1 MNRRPSLVFV
11 HAHPDDEAL
20 FGAGSARHYANDD
33 VRVTLVTCT
42 TGQLG
47 LDQGGHSGDS
57 PDHDELAT
65 AATRAGELVRAAN
78 LLGFSRVVNL
88 GYRDSGMVG
97 WPQNQHPDAF
107 VNVDLDA
114 SARTLAALFDELEA
128 TVVVTYDE
136 TGFYGHPDHVT
147 ANKVTRRA
155 VELTTTVERLYYPV
169 VPREVLADFASG
181 ARDLGVF
188 LPAWV
193 LEAGAHVER
202 ASVAT
207 TMDVAHLASIKQ
219 RAMAAHA
226 SQVDNGD
233 LVTMREDLF
242 TLLFGTEYFA
252 RAWSRRRV
260 GHGDDASDLFGGL
273 TWD

>member
-1 MNRRPSLVFV
+1 MTRRPSLVFV

-20 FGAGSARHYANDD
+20 FGAGSARYYASAD
-33 VRVTLVTCT
+33 VKVSLVTCT

-47 LDQGGHSGDS
+47 LDQGAHPGNSL
-57 PDHDELAT
+57 DHDALDT

-78 LLGFSRVVNL
+78 VLGFSRVVNL

-97 WPQNQHPDAF
+97 WAQNAHPDAF

-114 SARTLAALFDELEA
+114 SARTFAALFEELGA

-147 ANKVTRRA
+147 ANRVTRRA
-155 VELTTTVERLYYPV
+155 VELTAVVERLYYPV
-169 VPREVLADFASG
+169 VPREVLADFAQG

-207 TMDVAHLASIKQ
+207 TMDVAHLAPIKQ

-260 GHGDDASDLFGGL
+260 GDGDDAKDLFGGL